1 MRSVLEGSG
10 LSDAWLTVISISH
23 NSLSFVLALAIGIG
37 LGGLK
42 IHILGFSEQYQVFI
56 TSPYW
61 VGRGFVS
68 LPMSFTF
75 YV

>member
-10 LSDAWLTVISISH
+10 LSEAWLTVISISH
-23 NSLSFVLALAIGIG
+23 NSLSFVLALAVGIG

-42 IHILGFSEQYQVFI
+42 IHILAFLNSTRSSLLVLIGWEGICEFTNVFH
-56 TSPYW
+56 
-61 VGRGFVS
+61 
-68 LPMSFTF
+68 F